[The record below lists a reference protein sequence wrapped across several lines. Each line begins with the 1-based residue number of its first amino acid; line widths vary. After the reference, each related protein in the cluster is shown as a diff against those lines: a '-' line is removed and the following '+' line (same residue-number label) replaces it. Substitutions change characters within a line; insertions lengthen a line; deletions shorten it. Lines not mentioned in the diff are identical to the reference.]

1 MFLNPKYEDCE
12 AVPGGPRLD
21 DASKLVHAPQ
31 ISINGVPVK
40 KVSETLEEELK
51 DGIASGLLDLG
62 LG

>member
-1 MFLNPKYEDCE
+1 M
-12 AVPGGPRLD
+12 PGGPRLD